1 MLTLSLVLAVGAM
14 GAAFASWT
22 DQVSIEGEVNTGTLG
37 YEVCEF
43 SEWWV
48 YKVLVQSSWGDPG
61 DVLESDV
68 PIPDAESQ
76 GLLLVA
82 CTNWF
87 DSAGNDIPP
96 GELDQCIQGS
106 NQSFTVKF
114 DNIFPCVWFKADIV
128 LHYIGSIPARLSPS
142 MVFGDESDWLEAL
155 WNMGVEP
162 EFYMV
167 AYKWI
172 DDGTVTPGW
181 YVVDLEGLQLEYCDR
196 IMLEWW
202 LHLPQDNTLQDR
214 SAEFTTTIDMVQWN
228 EYVAPTS

>member
-37 YEVCEF
+37 YEVCCF
-43 SEWWV
+43 SETWV
-48 YKVLVQSSWGDPG
+48 YKVLVASDWGAPG

-68 PIPDAESQ
+68 PIPDPESQ

-82 CTNWF
+82 CADWV
-87 DSAGNDIPP
+87 DQDP
-96 GELDQCIQGS
+96 GCLDPVAACLQGS
-106 NQSFTVKF
+106 NQSFTVMF

-128 LHYIGSIPARLSPS
+128 LHYIGSIPAKLSPE
-142 MVFGDESDWLEAL
+142 MEFGADSGWLQELWEMDE
-155 WNMGVEP
+155 NP
-162 EFYMV
+162 EFYGK
-167 AYKWI
+167 AYKWEEI
-172 DDGTVTPGW
+172 ATGQFGW
-181 YVVDLEGLQLEYCDR
+181 VPVDLEGLQLEYCDR

-202 LHLPQDNTLQDR
+202 LHLPQDNTLQNR

-228 EYVAPTS
+228 EYVAP